1 MNDDTLI
8 LYYYKDG
15 LSRRERQA
23 VANALAS
30 NPSIAERYRRLSEE
44 LGALNEPQPAAPP
57 ADMIERWHDSL
68 DRAANR
74 EARESARPSIHSLS
88 FFFGA
93 AVTAAL
99 AIGVGLGFFLADD
112 APLPQ
117 EPNLVASTA
126 PAGTSTL
133 VRGLRVHLRES
144 ERGLAGLQPDGDERI
159 SLIMNIVAQN
169 RLFEKAAERNDARHL
184 ARVLRAFELVLVELA
199 AEDIDPE
206 EAEALRQRL
215 VFELNVM
222 LTKLSREASE
232 ESQSI

>member
-15 LSRRERQA
+15 LSNRERQA
-23 VANALAS
+23 VANALAT
-30 NPSIAERYRRLSEE
+30 NPSVAGRYRQLSEE
-44 LGALNEPQPAAPP
+44 LGALDEPTPARPP
-57 ADMIERWHDSL
+57 ADMVARWHESL
-68 DRAANR
+68 DRAAIR
-74 EARESARPSIHSLS
+74 EAQESARPSIHSLS
-88 FFFGA
+88 FLFGA

-112 APLPQ
+112 APLPA
-117 EPNLVASTA
+117 ETGVVASTA
-126 PAGTSTL
+126 QAGTATL

-144 ERGLAGLQPDGDERI
+144 ERGLAGLQTDGDERV

-169 RLFEKAAERNDARHL
+169 RLFEKAAEQNDARHL

-199 AEDIDPE
+199 TEDIDPA

-215 VFELNVM
+215 IFELNVM